1 MSVEILLLVVLAG
14 ITLLSYMVAIN
25 SHGPTRLSISYLI
38 ATVILAGTVW
48 VTVQYVNN
56 DQNARNREELK
67 RLELEKNKAE
77 EQARSKDQQLQNAM
91 KENKDRA
98 GMAAKLNAIISS
110 GNTLASQMINTDLR
124 DQSLELDA
132 LVGRAADTR
141 RRSEDLATEFG
152 KIAITDNAF
161 SMSATQIKDALTLL
175 TEASQYFV
183 LYYKAEDSAQEELRE
198 RIMRSKARTARE
210 NLEKASAAI
219 AAINTQ

>member
-1 MSVEILLLVVLAG
+1 
-14 ITLLSYMVAIN
+14 MVAIN

-56 DQNARNREELK
+56 DQNIKNREELK

-77 EQARSKDQQLQNAM
+77 EQMHSQQQQYQTTM
-91 KENKDRA
+91 KENKDRFGIA
-98 GMAAKLNAIISS
+98 GKFNTIVMS
-110 GNTLASQMINTDLR
+110 GNALASQMMNTDLR
-124 DQSLELDA
+124 DQALELDA
-132 LVGRAADTR
+132 LIGRAADTR
-141 RRSEDLATEFG
+141 RRCEDLAGEFG
-152 KIAITDNAF
+152 KIAITDNTF
-161 SMSATQIKDALTLL
+161 SQSASQIKDALTLL

-198 RIMRSKARTARE
+198 RIMRQKARTARE

-219 AAINTQ
+219 AAVNSQ

>member
-56 DQNARNREELK
+56 DQNARNREELT

-77 EQARSKDQQLQNAM
+77 EQVRSKDQQYQTAM
-91 KENKDRA
+91 KENKDRL
-98 GMAAKLNAIISS
+98 GISGRLNAIVTS
-110 GNTLASQMINTDLR
+110 GNALASQMMNTDVR

-141 RRSEDLATEFG
+141 RRCEDLATEFG

-161 SMSATQIKDALTLL
+161 SQSASQIKDALTLL

-198 RIMRSKARTARE
+198 RIMRQKARTAHE
-210 NLEKASAAI
+210 NLEKTSAAI

>member
-56 DQNARNREELK
+56 DQNTRNREELK

-77 EQARSKDQQLQNAM
+77 EQMRSQQQQYQSAM
-91 KENKDRA
+91 KENKERLGLA
-98 GMAAKLNAIISS
+98 GRLNAIVTS
-110 GNTLASQMINTDLR
+110 GTTLASQMMNTDVR

-141 RRSEDLATEFG
+141 RRCEDLNAEFG
-152 KIAITDNAF
+152 KIAINDNAF
-161 SMSATQIKDALTLL
+161 APSASQIKDALKLL
-175 TEASQYFV
+175 TEAAQYFV
-183 LYYKAEDSAQEELRE
+183 MYYKAEDSAQEELRE
-198 RIMRSKARTARE
+198 RLMRQKARTAHE
-210 NLEKASAAI
+210 TLEKASAAI
-219 AAINTQ
+219 AALNTQ